1 MAKLNEPSTLIKSED
16 LPLWVPGDVTCAS
29 DGLGWKGIAHR
40 SYSYK
45 GQDVEIPPMDSF
57 LIVRY
62 RWGKTPMDRQ
72 FDGHWTRTKCNPGN
86 FSLLS
91 RAMESHWH
99 WKADVE
105 VSHLYLSDDLMC
117 AVASDMLEKDIDE
130 VRLHDVLRGSDPV
143 VNRLVDEA
151 TLEAGSRNPGNAMYA
166 EALGIQL
173 AVHLVREYASCVV
186 KEKPLAGQLSRTQMS
201 QLTEYIDANL
211 QDGISLSDLAE
222 LLNLGVWTFG
232 RQVQRTLGCTAQA
245 LIMSHRIEKAKALLA
260 ENSLALKQIASTCGF
275 SDQPHM
281 TRCFRKYLGV
291 TPGTYRKAR

>member
-1 MAKLNEPSTLIKSED
+1 MPKLTEPSTLIKSEE
-16 LPLWVPGDVTCAS
+16 LPLWVPGKVTCAS
-29 DGLGWKGIAHR
+29 DNLGWKDIAQR
-40 SYSYK
+40 SYHYK
-45 GQDVEIPPMDSF
+45 GQDVEIPPLDSY

-72 FDGHWTRTKCNPGN
+72 FDGQWTRTKCNPGN

-99 WKADVE
+99 WQDDVD
-105 VSHLYLSDDLMC
+105 VSHLYLTDDLMC
-117 AVASDMLEKDIDE
+117 RVASDMLDKEVDE

-151 TLEAGSRNPGNAMYA
+151 TMEAHAQNQGNALYA
-166 EALGIQL
+166 EALGVQL
-173 AVHLVREYASCVV
+173 AVHLIRDYASCTGR
-186 KEKPLAGQLSRTQMS
+186 EKPLTGQLSRSQVS
-201 QLTEYIDANL
+201 QLEEYIDAHL
-211 QDGISLSDLAE
+211 QESISLSDLAE

-245 LIMSHRIEKAKALLA
+245 LLMKHRIERAKTLLA
-260 ENSLALKQIASTCGF
+260 KNQLALKQIAAMCGF

-281 TRCFRKYLGV
+281 TRCFRKHIGIP
-291 TPGTYRKAR
+291 PGAYRKAR